1 MEDHDSKKI
10 KAQIQQALV
19 QSGQYER
26 ISNQLNQLLLD
37 DGWIDK
43 VQQMTREEMN
53 KSDSTNFV
61 EILNK
66 VEPRALDMV
75 NDQTKTE
82 ILELI
87 KSFLNDIIEV

>member
-19 QSGQYER
+19 QSGQYEGY
-26 ISNQLNQLLLD
+26 LLLD

-87 KSFLNDIIEV
+87 KSFLNDIIE